1 MGFRSIRAHH
11 FPPKWE
17 VGPEGKDVHIY
28 PLFKSFER
36 ILFLGEHIDR
46 SVIDIESQDANF
58 LEQEFPRKVEVS
70 RDSDFYEL
78 DKSEP
83 SCPVKQEEHHPCE

>member
-1 MGFRSIRAHH
+1 M
-11 FPPKWE
+11 
-17 VGPEGKDVHIY
+17 
-28 PLFKSFER
+28 LFKSFER

-46 SVIDIESQDANF
+46 SVIEIEPQDVNF

-83 SCPVKQEEHHPCE
+83 SCPVKQEEHHPCEWCSAPAQESHMLRRSNRDPRHRFEI